1 MGGADLEEDLEFH
14 PLFDKF
20 KKYSVQDDD
29 VRVIQ
34 YHKLADS
41 LRLIGIILVI
51 DGHIEKLMAKYI
63 PKEQQ
68 KPPTNEEEDDDEE
81 DEEDEDVPEEV
92 QEGGVKFEEFIQ
104 IYEEA
109 EAASGTYTED
119 MLRDALRPPRLL

>member
-1 MGGADLEEDLEFH
+1 MEEDLEFH

-51 DGHIEKLMAKYI
+51 DGHIEKLMAKYCPKYI

-68 KPPTNEEEDDDEE
+68 VSKVGCIFPLVISSEFRMRQNRDGDHREDAPHFTFACD
-81 DEEDEDVPEEV
+81 
-92 QEGGVKFEEFIQ
+92 
-104 IYEEA
+104 Y
-109 EAASGTYTED
+109 
-119 MLRDALRPPRLL
+119 L

>member
-1 MGGADLEEDLEFH
+1 MEEDLEFH

-51 DGHIEKLMAKYI
+51 DGHIEKPMAKYCPKYI

-68 KPPTNEEEDDDEE
+68 VSTLIFERLVSDLIPKKPQNFSEIRI
-81 DEEDEDVPEEV
+81 
-92 QEGGVKFEEFIQ
+92 FAIF
-104 IYEEA
+104 
-109 EAASGTYTED
+109 
-119 MLRDALRPPRLL
+119 

>member
-1 MGGADLEEDLEFH
+1 MEEDLEFH

-51 DGHIEKLMAKYI
+51 DGHIEKLMAKYCPKYI

-68 KPPTNEEEDDDEE
+68 
-81 DEEDEDVPEEV
+81 VS
-92 QEGGVKFEEFIQ
+92 KFTFDWLVSDLIPKSAKNSNFEKFC
-104 IYEEA
+104 
-109 EAASGTYTED
+109 
-119 MLRDALRPPRLL
+119 

>member
-1 MGGADLEEDLEFH
+1 MHVVGTVMKLERRSFQLHVGHTIWPTINDFLEIGADLEEDLEFH

-34 YHKLADS
+34 YHKLADC

-51 DGHIEKLMAKYI
+51 DGHIEKLMAKYCPKYI

-68 KPPTNEEEDDDEE
+68 
-81 DEEDEDVPEEV
+81 V
-92 QEGGVKFEEFIQ
+92 
-104 IYEEA
+104 Y
-109 EAASGTYTED
+109 
-119 MLRDALRPPRLL
+119 

>member
-1 MGGADLEEDLEFH
+1 MEEDLEFH

-51 DGHIEKLMAKYI
+51 DGHIEKLMAKYCPKYI

-68 KPPTNEEEDDDEE
+68 VSKVGCRIETATIAKMHPTLHLPVITCNY
-81 DEEDEDVPEEV
+81 
-92 QEGGVKFEEFIQ
+92 G
-104 IYEEA
+104 
-109 EAASGTYTED
+109 
-119 MLRDALRPPRLL
+119 

>member
-1 MGGADLEEDLEFH
+1 MEEDLEFH

-51 DGHIEKLMAKYI
+51 DGHIEKLMAKYCPKYI

-68 KPPTNEEEDDDEE
+68 VSALTSERL
-81 DEEDEDVPEEV
+81 V
-92 QEGGVKFEEFIQ
+92 
-104 IYEEA
+104 
-109 EAASGTYTED
+109 SD
-119 MLRDALRPPRLL
+119 MNA